1 MSSNETDTPRNPA
14 LERAE
19 AARDAVAQAIE
30 DHLDRLAAVNG
41 TSRAD
46 LDADLR
52 AAGRLMARNTH
63 RQLAANLTL
72 VRRMMEAR
80 SLSAMLQVQQDF
92 LHRQAEWAMRDW
104 ERMSTQVRALLEEGR
119 RGAGPEPAEPEV
131 PPSEEPEVGPPVSGT
146 DRPDSS

>member
-1 MSSNETDTPRNPA
+1 MSSNETDTPRDPA

-30 DHLDRLAAVNG
+30 DHLDRLAAVSG

-104 ERMSTQVRALLEEGR
+104 ERMSAQARALLEEGR
-119 RGAGPEPAEPEV
+119 QGARARPEPAEP
-131 PPSEEPEVGPPVSGT
+131 
-146 DRPDSS
+146 